1 MSDTTQDKAPRL
13 QWIPP
18 TLQGR
23 LSVTVALA
31 AIGLFFMVFG
41 GMSWIT
47 ARQAGGV
54 AAADARHYAMDL
66 STRIGYSVRELES
79 YVVAYTEWDDFYDRT
94 VQPDPAFVVDE
105 VDPWL
110 AEQSGAT
117 AVLWTDLDGTAIY
130 SLGSEADVAALSDI
144 AFGASEG
151 LAGPTVLPSG
161 SAIVVSEP
169 VIGDAGMSPAGY
181 LAIARPLDG
190 DELSPYSSAGP
201 VIRATTLSELPDL
214 DTANGWRQLTVEAG
228 YIDELW
234 TRHEGDSVHVVA
246 RLTGGVDAPAGVVEA
261 QLRDAWSE
269 ATGGPAGYL
278 TPLLLAAATLGLALA
293 LGLGLA
299 HLIQT
304 PINEYIAYLREQ
316 GHAAIEGKP
325 TEEALAVDPLLPVEF
340 RDLGGVIQDLLASLQ
355 QRQALL
361 KHASEQALAAEQAF
375 RSVVDESS
383 EVKML
388 LRDGVVEVANP
399 AAGRCLGRPLG
410 SLLREPLDA
419 VLAPMRI
426 FTESG
431 EAIDAHLLV
440 EQALG
445 GTVTVRCA
453 QHDEDRWMEV
463 SVAHSALAP
472 DVLLF
477 SARDVTE
484 QRRLDALRREIVS
497 VVSHDLRAPLT
508 VMSGYLDILE
518 RDIPEDLRAN
528 AIAKA
533 RSAADRMS
541 SLLDDLLDAARAE
554 QGLAPTHLE
563 PVSLG
568 EMADEIA
575 ASLRVTADHDII
587 VIKRRDATVL
597 GDGHRLRQALTNLV
611 VNAIKYTPKGTEIE
625 IAVDTDDEQGV
636 VSVEDQGDGIAPED
650 RERVFERYERL
661 GDEKRGSGMGL
672 GLYIVKA
679 VVEGHHGSVS
689 VEEGRSGGA
698 RFVVRLPL
706 A

>member
-1 MSDTTQDKAPRL
+1 MNDTTEDKAPRL

-47 ARQAGGV
+47 ARQASGV
-54 AAADARHYAMDL
+54 AAADARHYAMDV

-79 YVVAYTEWDDFYDRT
+79 FVVAYTEWDDFFDQT
-94 VQPDPAFVVDE
+94 LQPDPAFIADE

-117 AVLWTDLDGTAIY
+117 VVLWADLNGSVIY
-130 SLGSEADVAALSDI
+130 SFGSQADVAALSEI
-144 AFGASEG
+144 ALGSSRDV
-151 LAGPTVLPSG
+151 AGPAVLPSG
-161 SAIVVSEP
+161 NALVVCRP
-169 VIGDAGMSPAGY
+169 VIGGAGMSPVGH
-181 LAIARPLDG
+181 LAVARPLGG
-190 DELSPYSSAGP
+190 DELSPYSGTGP
-201 VIRATTLSELPDL
+201 VIRATALTESPDL
-214 DTANGWRQLTVEAG
+214 DTGNGWRRLSVDSV
-228 YIDELW
+228 YVDELW
-234 TRHEGDSVHVVA
+234 MRHEGDSMHVVA
-246 RLTGGVDAPAGVVEA
+246 GLAATVDAPAGVVEA
-261 QLRDAWSE
+261 HLRDAWSE

-293 LGLGLA
+293 LGFGLA

-304 PINEYIAYLREQ
+304 PINEYITYLREK
-316 GHAAIEGKP
+316 GHAAVEGKP
-325 TEEALAVDPLLPVEF
+325 TEEALAIDPLLPVEF

-361 KHASEQALAAEQAF
+361 LRASEQARAAEQAF

-383 EVKML
+383 EMKML
-388 LRDGVVEVANP
+388 LRDGVVQVANP
-399 AAGRCLGRPLG
+399 AAGRCLGRPTG
-410 SLLREPLDA
+410 SLLNEPLEA
-419 VLAPMRI
+419 VFAPMRI
-426 FTESG
+426 FTEDG
-431 EAIDAHLLV
+431 EAIDTRDLV
-440 EQALG
+440 ERALG
-445 GTVTVRCA
+445 GTITVRCA
-453 QHDEDRWMEV
+453 HEDEDRWMEV
-463 SVAHSALAP
+463 SVTRSGLGA

-477 SARDVTE
+477 SARNVTE
-484 QRRLDALRREIVS
+484 ERRLDALRREIVS
-497 VVSHDLRAPLT
+497 VVSRDLRAPLT

-518 RDIPEDLRAN
+518 RDIPEDLRAD

-533 RSAADRMS
+533 RTAADRMS
-541 SLLDDLLDAARAE
+541 GLLDDLLDAARAE
-554 QGLAPTHLE
+554 RGLAPAHLE

-568 EMADEIA
+568 ELADEIA
-575 ASLRVTADHDII
+575 ASLRVTADHDIT
-587 VIKRRDATVL
+587 VIKRKDATVL
-597 GDGHRLRQALTNLV
+597 GDQHRLRQALTNLV

-625 IAVDTDDEQGV
+625 VAIDAEDEDGI

-679 VVEGHHGSVS
+679 VVEGHHGSVH
-689 VEEGRSGGA
+689 VEEGRAGGA